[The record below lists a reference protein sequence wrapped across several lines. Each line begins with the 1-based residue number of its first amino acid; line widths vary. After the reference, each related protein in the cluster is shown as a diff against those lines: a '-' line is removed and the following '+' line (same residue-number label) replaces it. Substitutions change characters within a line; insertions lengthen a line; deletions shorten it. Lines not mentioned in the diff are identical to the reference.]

1 MTIYK
6 KQPRDLKTTST
17 ATAAESAARTSAG
30 LDELFSAS
38 ARTATVQR
46 VTGETDITLTL
57 TLDGTGS
64 CDINTG
70 VPFFDHMLNAF
81 GRHGLFDLKVEA
93 LGDTEVDAHHTVED
107 TGIVLGR
114 AFAQALG
121 DKARITRFADVA
133 IPMDETL
140 VMAAVDISGRGQAYC
155 DLPLPTERGGVLLR
169 FCARC
174 RCDAS
179 CARAR
184 GRELASHHR
193 GRLQGRRAR
202 YAPCLRV
209 RRARARHPFH
219 QGLAVEAA
227 RDSHMKRRRPVFT
240 FHGLHMKR
248 QHPVSTF
255 HLYV

>member
-114 AFAQALG
+114 AFAQALALRRCCHPDG
-121 DKARITRFADVA
+121 RDARHGGSRYLW
-133 IPMDETL
+133 PW
-140 VMAAVDISGRGQAYC
+140 
-155 DLPLPTERGGVLLR
+155 PGVLR
-169 FCARC
+169 PS
-174 RCDAS
+174 AS
-179 CARAR
+179 HRAR
-184 GRELASHHR
+184 GH
-193 GRLQGRRAR
+193 
-202 YAPCLRV
+202 V
-209 RRARARHPFH
+209 
-219 QGLAVEAA
+219 
-227 RDSHMKRRRPVFT
+227 
-240 FHGLHMKR
+240 
-248 QHPVSTF
+248 
-255 HLYV
+255 